1 MTELRF
7 HTRFFATFS
16 RDQNK
21 QCRLVF
27 PLAFNFIYEDC
38 FEKAFHHARHI
49 ALGDVFCDLDSRG
62 PHYTGLCRGSGDAL
76 LTYDSDTGLEWL
88 DTTLTDGRSFTEVK
102 AGWGGWTTTSGFRY
116 ATMAE
121 LRRLFVSAGVMPNF
135 LYDTY
140 STPSDVTDVDRIIAL
155 TRLFGPTFIYEDE
168 GSPLQRRSVMGFVAD
183 DYSDN
188 PDYAGF
194 GRYADVGFYQLG
206 WTTYAWAQDGS
217 STQVQRSGQYGG
229 LGSFLVRESVI
240 TPVPEPTTRTFRRW
254 TSCLV
259 GIAPQ
264 RQTVLTQA

>member
-1 MTELRF
+1 MRKFFTTLAIAILGISPATLT
-7 HTRFFATFS
+7 HAALITRDFS
-16 RDQNK
+16 D
-21 QCRLVF
+21 
-27 PLAFNFIYEDC
+27 
-38 FEKAFHHARHI
+38 
-49 ALGDVFCDLDSRG
+49 
-62 PHYTGLCRGSGDAL
+62 GSGDAL

-88 DTTLTDGRSFTEVK
+88 DTTITDGRSFTEVK
-102 AGWGGWTTTSGFRY
+102 AGWNGWTTTSGFRY

-240 TPVPEPTTRTFRRW
+240 TPVPEPTTLALSGVGLLALLALRRNDN
-254 TSCLV
+254 
-259 GIAPQ
+259 PF
-264 RQTVLTQA
+264 

>member
-1 MTELRF
+1 MRK
-7 HTRFFATFS
+7 FFTTFAIAILGISPATLTHAALITQDFS
-16 RDQNK
+16 D
-21 QCRLVF
+21 
-27 PLAFNFIYEDC
+27 
-38 FEKAFHHARHI
+38 
-49 ALGDVFCDLDSRG
+49 
-62 PHYTGLCRGSGDAL
+62 GSGDAL

-88 DTTLTDGRSFTEVK
+88 DTTITDGRSFTEVK

-140 STPSDVTDVDRIIAL
+140 STPSDITEVDRIIAL
-155 TRLFGPTFIYEDE
+155 TRLLGPTFIYEDE

-240 TPVPEPTTRTFRRW
+240 TPVPEPTTLALSGVALLVLLALRRNEKPISKSLSA
-254 TSCLV
+254 TSSGHVDSPSSPLS
-259 GIAPQ
+259 
-264 RQTVLTQA
+264 

>member
-1 MTELRF
+1 MKKHFTTLVISLLGMSSATLT
-7 HTRFFATFS
+7 HAALITRDF
-16 RDQNK
+16 
-21 QCRLVF
+21 V
-27 PLAFNFIYEDC
+27 
-38 FEKAFHHARHI
+38 
-49 ALGDVFCDLDSRG
+49 G
-62 PHYTGLCRGSGDAL
+62 GSGDAL

-229 LGSFLVRESVI
+229 LGSFLVRESII
-240 TPVPEPTTRTFRRW
+240 TPVPEPTTLALSGVGLLALLALRRNDK
-254 TSCLV
+254 
-259 GIAPQ
+259 PF
-264 RQTVLTQA
+264 